1 MHAKM
6 RQRSGQSIVLP
17 GLVDKC
23 HAGGME
29 LYALRVLIVILVAV
43 DHHSGQ
49 ILT

>member
-1 MHAKM
+1 MRAKM
-6 RQRSGQSIVLP
+6 RQRSGQIIVSP

-29 LYALRVLIVILVAV
+29 LYASRVLLVILVAV

-49 ILT
+49 ILA